1 VHPILASGA
10 RLAAYFGFWLLVGV
24 LLAVLVAS
32 DQPLTW
38 SVALLI
44 AVPLANAYG
53 FLCLSAW
60 YVARSMPLGGTRAL
74 RMLAT
79 VVTAALASSAIWLLA
94 ARSWTALLRTMGV
107 DDVPS
112 MAVGAVNALLFG
124 LGVLLY
130 LLALAVA
137 YLLVTF
143 EQSRAAERRGLEV
156 QMFAREAELRSLRA
170 QIDPHFLFN
179 SLHSI
184 SALTAIDPQAA
195 RRMTIQLGQFL
206 RDTLA
211 VGSKARIPLAREL
224 QLAER
229 YLEIERVRFGDR
241 LQVEVDAGGADRC
254 LVPPLLLQPL
264 VENAVTHGIA
274 QAIGGGT
281 IRLAAWTTS
290 GSLRIRVENPCDPD
304 RPRRTGTGVGL
315 SNVRARLT
323 ALHGDAAWVTAAEA
337 EGAWRVEI
345 ALPLAVAEPAEQAV
359 GS

>member
-1 VHPILASGA
+1 MHPVLVAGR
-10 RLAAYFGFWLLVGV
+10 RLAMYLSAWLLVGV
-24 LLAVLVAS
+24 LLAIGVGQGMGLVGA
-32 DQPLTW
+32 
-38 SVALLI
+38 VALF
-44 AVPLANAYG
+44 VPLGVLYAFVG
-53 FLCLSAW
+53 LSAW
-60 YVARSMPLGGTRAL
+60 YLCRAFPIERNVRPWRLLGVQVLAGAVTSAIWAAVGEGWAAVLSQFPDNEGLATAFGERRPLVYVVGILLFLLAAAFHYVLIALEASREAETRAL
-74 RMLAT
+74 AQD
-79 VVTAALASSAIWLLA
+79 LL
-94 ARSWTALLRTMGV
+94 
-107 DDVPS
+107 
-112 MAVGAVNALLFG
+112 
-124 LGVLLY
+124 
-130 LLALAVA
+130 
-137 YLLVTF
+137 
-143 EQSRAAERRGLEV
+143 
-156 QMFAREAELRSLRA
+156 AREAELKAIRM